1 MLGRTAV
8 SRRNI
13 LRAAGGIA
21 LVGLAP
27 ARIARAADTLVVNA
41 YGGEFGDILKKTV
54 IAPFE
59 RKFGVQVVFDDT
71 GTSSTNYAK
80 IRATKG
86 APGFDVAA
94 ELTAAENFLG
104 ASEKLLLPIT
114 EKEVPNLAH
123 VWAKSRTMIPPNGTV
138 NYCQYASIFYHT
150 QKVKRP
156 TSWLDYF
163 KPAATYGET
172 IKGRLLA
179 FHPANVLEIYAIA
192 MGAKTQGGGIENM
205 EPGWK
210 LLEQQKPYIAEVPTM
225 SSAAVPFFENGT
237 VWLAP
242 FWSARAAD
250 YKARGLPFDFVIP
263 KEGTMIR
270 RHLGHSG
277 ERGEPE
283 AGAGIPQFPP
293 GAGHPARILPRL
305 LREPRTA
312 GHRGFPAGVRRL
324 ADHHRGADGRTR
336 SAGRAHHR
344 REDPRLDAALPGDH
358 ELSGF
363 RVSSARHPR

>member
-242 FWSARAAD
+242 FWSARAAY

-263 KEGTMIR
+263 KEGTMG
-270 RHLGHSG
+270 LGGTS
-277 ERGEPE
+277 
-283 AGAGIPQFPP
+283 GIPVNAANPKLALEFLNFRLEPDIQREFCLAYYASPARPGIEGFPP
-293 GAGHPARILPRL
+293 EFVASQITTEAQMAALDLP
-305 LREPRTA
+305 
-312 GHRGFPAGVRRL
+312 
-324 ADHHRGADGRTR
+324 DGRIIGAKIRDWTLR
-336 SAGRAHHR
+336 FQEIMS
-344 REDPRLDAALPGDH
+344 
-358 ELSGF
+358 
-363 RVSSARHPR
+363 